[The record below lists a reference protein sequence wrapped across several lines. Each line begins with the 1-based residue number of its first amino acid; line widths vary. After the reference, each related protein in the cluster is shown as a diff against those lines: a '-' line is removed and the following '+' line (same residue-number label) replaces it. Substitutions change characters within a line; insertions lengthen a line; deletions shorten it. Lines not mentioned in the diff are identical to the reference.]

1 MLVQNMLSSKGN
13 RVANQFII
21 NIGLNLTAFQSYN
34 TLIAVY
40 DNKND
45 VMYQDREKYS
55 HTTSKYLNRFIREFQ
70 PLHIEEVENEELY
83 MIIERG

>member
-13 RVANQFII
+13 TVPNQFII
-21 NIGLNLTAFQSYN
+21 NICLNLTAFQSYN

-40 DNKND
+40 DSKND

-55 HTTSKYLNRFIREFQ
+55 HTTSKYLNRFIRKFS
-70 PLHIEEVENEELY
+70 PLHIEKVNNEELY